1 MNELRSLVTSDIADA
16 EACCVLLDSH
26 DGIAALKALASR
38 EDEITTVDKGGGS
51 GTDAV
56 SYICSAELYEDL
68 FAQVREAKMR
78 RCEEEMRAVVLCCS
92 LPPRV
97 LSALSFFHPLAPS
110 LSPTLF
116 LIPSLTL
123 SLLFPHRCEKRYAP
137 GSSLVTSNKPL
148 TSSLSEWRNVNRKPF
163 EVV

>member
-97 LSALSFFHPLAPS
+97 LSALSFILSHPLSLPPSFSFLLSPS
-110 LSPTLF
+110 LSPS
-116 LIPSLTL
+116 PS
-123 SLLFPHRCEKRYAP
+123 
-137 GSSLVTSNKPL
+137 SSPTGERSDMRRRRV
-148 TSSLSEWRNVNRKPF
+148 
-163 EVV
+163 

>member
-78 RCEEEMRAVVLCCS
+78 RCEEETRAVVLCCS
-92 LPPRV
+92 LQPHI
-97 LSALSFFHPLAPS
+97 LSALSFILSRPLSLPPS
-110 LSPTLF
+110 FSFLLS
-116 LIPSLTL
+116 PSLTL
-123 SLLFPHRCEKRYAP
+123 SLLFPHR
-137 GSSLVTSNKPL
+137 
-148 TSSLSEWRNVNRKPF
+148 
-163 EVV
+163 

>member
-97 LSALSFFHPLAPS
+97 LSALSFILSHPLS
-110 LSPTLF
+110 L
-116 LIPSLTL
+116 
-123 SLLFPHRCEKRYAP
+123 
-137 GSSLVTSNKPL
+137 PL
-148 TSSLSEWRNVNRKPF
+148 NDLMK
-163 EVV
+163 

>member
-97 LSALSFFHPLAPS
+97 LSALSFILSHPLSLPPS
-110 LSPTLF
+110 FSFLLSPSPF
-116 LIPSLTL
+116 S
-123 SLLFPHRCEKRYAP
+123 AP
-137 GSSLVTSNKPL
+137 TGERSDMRRGRV
-148 TSSLSEWRNVNRKPF
+148 
-163 EVV
+163 

>member
-1 MNELRSLVTSDIADA
+1 MTSDIADA

-68 FAQVREAKMR
+68 FAQVREETMR
-78 RCEEEMRAVVLCCS
+78 RGNES
-92 LPPRV
+92 
-97 LSALSFFHPLAPS
+97 
-110 LSPTLF
+110 
-116 LIPSLTL
+116 
-123 SLLFPHRCEKRYAP
+123 
-137 GSSLVTSNKPL
+137 GSTVM
-148 TSSLSEWRNVNRKPF
+148 
-163 EVV
+163 